1 MSFNPQYFLTFV
13 VDDITQNRQVLAEI
27 LEQVG
32 YEVTFATNG
41 QQALERA

>member
-1 MSFNPQYFLTFV
+1 M
-13 VDDITQNRQVLAEI
+13 VDDITQNLQVLAEI

-41 QQALERA
+41 QQALEGA